1 MRISSPRVGSS
12 TVWIIDWIGAI
23 RYHMWLLTVHAAI
36 HWRHHWVAVRV
47 VRVRRHLA
55 AVHLWVAR
63 WVTIWLLGKMERL
76 LAAHLGGAD
85 GALSALTV
93 IDLRVLLA
101 IVANGAQ
108 LSALVLFELISIFL
122 DMVIV
127 IGDFVDKEGLLP
139 ILHQLIVTR
148 G

>member
-1 MRISSPRVGSS
+1 
-12 TVWIIDWIGAI
+12 
-23 RYHMWLLTVHAAI
+23 
-36 HWRHHWVAVRV
+36 
-47 VRVRRHLA
+47 
-55 AVHLWVAR
+55 
-63 WVTIWLLGKMERL
+63 MERL